1 MTPLSFAQ
9 QRLWFLH
16 KLEGP
21 GATHNLPFA
30 LRLTGE
36 LDTPALEAAL
46 RDVIGRH
53 ESLRTVFPET
63 EGVPRQLV
71 LDPVEAWTGM
81 KVVPVS
87 EDGLAAESEA
97 AARYAF
103 DLSCEAPLRA
113 TLLRL
118 SERQH
123 VLVVTLHRIAGDGW
137 SLGPLARDLSTAYA
151 ARREGA
157 APDWAELPL
166 RYTDYTLWQ
175 RELLGAGDDP
185 GGLSAR
191 QSAYWRQALDGA
203 PEELALPHDRP
214 RPAVASYRGG
224 HVPFALG
231 PELHAGLRRVARE
244 HGTTLF
250 LVLQAGLAAMLS
262 RMGAGEDVPVGF
274 DVAGRPDEA
283 LDDLVGLFANTLVL
297 RTDVS
302 GDPTFTELLGRVRER
317 AQEAYGHQ
325 DVPYERLVAALA
337 PAPSAA
343 RHPLFQVALLLRH
356 QQAEFAFPGLR
367 TRPERPGTGTCR
379 FDLSFSLAERLGED
393 GTPAGL
399 DGSLEYAA
407 ELFDHPTAAAL
418 AARLTRVLEQAVAEP
433 GTPVGRLEV
442 LSAQERHD
450 VLEGWNNTARE
461 GGVGDIVECVREL
474 AEARPDRIAVVD
486 GAGEVSYAAL
496 AARAAGVTAGLRELP
511 EWGRGQVAGLLGGP
525 GTGFVAGVLGV
536 LGAAGAFVPLDPAA
550 PAGRSAGV
558 VADGGV
564 RVLLVEEGLE
574 PLAARIVAEAGT
586 AITVL
591 PLRTAAADSPR
602 PWPVAPASPFDLA
615 YVIFTSGSTGRPKGA
630 MVHRGGM
637 ANHLSAKVDDL
648 RLTAEDIV
656 VQNAPLTFDVAVWQ
670 MLAPLAVGG
679 RARIVD
685 HTTAADP
692 EALFGVVEDEDVTV
706 LEVVPSLLRTAL
718 DAWDAGLRAPQP
730 AALRWLMVT
739 GEELPP
745 ELCDRWFTRY
755 PDVPVVNAYGPTEC
769 SDDVTHAV
777 LTGPVTGART
787 TPIGKP
793 VRNTRLYVLDEVLR
807 PVPVGVPGELYVA
820 GRGVGRGYVAD
831 PVRTASV
838 FVADPYAPAAGER
851 MYRTGDQVR
860 RRADGQLEF
869 LGRRD
874 FQIKVRGH
882 RVELGEIEAAL
893 RAAPGVTGAVASLAH
908 DPAGRPQLC
917 GYVTGDTDPAA
928 VRAHVTGLLPGYM
941 VPAVVTVLPALPL
954 TAHGKTDRKA
964 LPAPDLS
971 AVTATASR
979 PPRTAAEELLCGLFA
994 EILGLDAV
1002 GADDGFFDLG
1012 GHSLLATRLASR
1024 VRTAFGAELPV
1035 RDVFEA
1041 PTPAGLALRLDA
1053 AAAARPALARRPR
1066 PEPVPLSYA
1075 QQRLWFLHKLEGPG
1089 ATYNMPVSVRLSGE
1103 LDVPA
1108 LEAALCDVIGRHESL
1123 RTVFPETAGVP
1134 RQLVLDAAE
1143 AWPGLT
1149 AVPVAEGD
1157 LAEEIAAAARH
1168 GFDLSCEPPVRT
1180 TLLRVSEREHVLLFV
1195 LHHVAGDGWSLG
1207 PLTRDLS
1214 EAYRARHAGHGPGW
1228 AELPVQYADY
1238 TLWQRELLGT
1248 EDDPDSVMSR
1258 QVTYWREELAGAPEE
1273 LALPYD
1279 RPRPAVASHQGGYVP
1294 FEVGPELHE
1303 GLHRVAREHGATPFM
1318 VLQAALAALLSRL
1331 GAGEDVPVGFGVAGR
1346 LDDALDGLV
1355 GFFVNTLVL
1364 RADLSGDPTFAG
1376 LLGRVRRSAL
1386 AAYAHQDVPFEHLVE
1401 TLAPARSA
1409 ARHPLFQ
1416 VALVLQNN
1424 RRGEIDL
1431 PGLRTR
1437 MEWAGTGTSRLDLFF
1452 SLDERE
1458 DAAGRPVGLDGVV
1471 EYATELFDRA
1481 TVEGLVGGLLRVLE
1495 QAVTDPGI
1503 PVERLDPL
1511 SARGRHDVL
1520 DGWNDTAVELSG
1532 PATLPALFEAR
1543 AARTPAAAAIDHG
1556 GEETT
1561 YAELD
1566 TRAGRL
1572 ARQLTAA
1579 GVGPGDLVALSLPR
1593 SAELV
1598 VAVLGVLKAGAAY
1611 LPVDPGYPDA
1621 RIRFMLSDAA
1631 PKLLLTD
1638 GPTAKAL
1645 PGTGVEHRL
1654 LDDPAT
1660 AAAPE
1665 APARPPRP
1673 DDPAYVIY
1681 TSGSTGR
1688 PKGVVVPHK
1697 GLPAL
1702 AAAQAAGLAAD
1713 ATSRVLQL
1721 SSPSFDAS
1729 VWDLL
1734 MALAAGGTLVL
1745 PDTDGPLTGE
1755 ALAETLAARNVTH
1768 LTITPTA
1775 LEAVPPGA
1783 ESALAALRT
1792 VVTAGETCPA
1802 PLVER
1807 WAPGRRMVNA
1817 YGPTEA
1823 TVCAT
1828 MSDALS
1834 AEAVGTG
1841 PVPIGR
1847 PVTNARVYVLDA
1859 RLRPVPPGVTGDL
1872 YLAGPGLAHGYLNR
1886 PGLTAGRFVACPFGA
1901 PGERMYRTGDVAA
1914 WTPGGQLV
1922 FRGRADEQVKVR
1934 GHRVELGEVEARLLE
1949 HPSVGRAAVVAREET
1964 PGDVRLVAYVVPT
1977 SGTDAPGTDAS
1988 GGELVDEWR
1997 DIHDQVYAASG
2008 PAPWGEDF
2016 RGWDSTYDGEPI
2028 PLEQMR
2034 EWRDATVAR
2043 IAELRPRRV
2052 LEIGVGAGLLLSRLA
2067 GHCETYW
2074 GTDFSPAAVAKL
2086 TAHVAADPELA
2097 AKVELRC
2104 LPAHDADGLPA
2115 GFFDTIVIN
2124 SVAQYFP
2131 DAGYLSQVLGTCL
2144 GLLAPGGT
2152 VYVGDV
2158 RNLRTRRALQ
2168 AGVASHR
2175 PADGT
2180 SSADDT
2186 SGQDETGTADALDH
2200 ALDAETELLVAP
2212 EFFTALAAADDRV
2225 TGVDIRLKRGLHHN
2239 ELTRHRYEAVLR
2251 KTSGPD
2257 TEAAAPLLPVDGLEE
2272 LPWER
2277 LATSGTGADGIAA
2290 LAARLATG
2298 GTGLRITGVPN
2309 GRLLGEFSA
2318 LAALGRPGD
2327 APEPPVQ
2334 GPGADPE
2341 ALCRLGEAL
2350 GLRPVA
2356 TWSPARHD
2364 TFDIAFLPAGTT
2376 GPVAAYTHPEADPD
2390 PAAHVST
2397 PLGARGHREPGA
2409 GTSAAAALK
2418 RHLAEV
2424 LPAFMVPSAYVTLH
2438 QLPMTANGKLDR
2450 KALPEPVLATA
2461 PAGRAARTPA
2471 EELLRGAFADV
2482 LGLAAVGA
2490 DDNFFD
2496 LGGHSLLAT
2505 RLVSRIRSAL
2515 GTELSLRDLFG
2526 APTAAELAAL
2536 VAERRSEAGRPAPAP
2551 YERPERIPLS
2561 PAQDRTLRIGLGN
2574 ASASSALK
2582 NMPLALRLTGDTDR
2596 AALEAALTDV
2606 VHRHEALRTLFPGP
2620 DGDRHQRVLAP
2631 EDACVT
2637 LPVVPATEAELADR
2651 VRDAAHHEF
2660 DLRTEPPFR
2669 AVLFEAAEREHVL
2682 VLVWHHIAGDG
2693 WSVGV
2698 LLHDL
2703 ATAYAARRSGDEPGR
2718 EPLALQYADYTLWL
2732 ADLLGDASDPE
2743 SLAARGHAFWSETLA
2758 DLPVE
2763 VTPPLDRPRPD
2774 HPTHRGATLPFEI
2787 APDVHRGLRELAA
2800 RQDTTLFMVLHT
2812 ALAAALTLT
2821 GAGTDIPV
2829 GTPIA
2834 GRVDEGL
2841 DDLVGLFTN
2850 YLVLRL
2856 DTSGDP
2862 AFTDLLRRAR
2872 DADFAAYEHQ
2882 EYPFT
2887 GMVDACDP
2895 PRHPGRHP
2903 LFQTMLVLQNYAG
2916 TALEM
2921 PGLAVESFPVDHASA
2936 RIDFSL
2942 LLTDAPGADGMSG
2955 HVEYADELFDRE
2967 TVERFCA
2974 VLTDVLSAACDRP
2987 GLPIGRTTPAP
2998 APAGRALT
3006 AATSEG
3012 DQL

>member
-1 MTPLSFAQ
+1 MIPLSFAQ

-21 GATHNLPFA
+21 GATYNLPFA

-36 LDTPALEAAL
+36 LDTDALEAAL
-46 RDVIGRH
+46 RDVVGRH

-63 EGVPRQLV
+63 AGVPRQVV
-71 LDPVEAWTGM
+71 LDPVEAWPGM
-81 KVVPVS
+81 KVVPVP
-87 EDGLAAESEA
+87 EDALAAETEA

-103 DLSCEAPLRA
+103 DLSCEPPLRS

-151 ARREGA
+151 ARRAGG

-175 RELLGAGDDP
+175 RELLGAEDDP
-185 GGLSAR
+185 DGLPAR
-191 QSAYWRQALDGA
+191 QGAYWRQALDGA

-224 HVPFALG
+224 HVSFALG
-231 PELHAGLRRVARE
+231 PELHAGLRRLARE

-262 RMGAGEDVPVGF
+262 RTGAGEDIPVGF
-274 DVAGRPDEA
+274 DVTGRPDEA

-325 DVPYERLVAALA
+325 DVPYAHLVAALA

-367 TRPERPGTGTCR
+367 ARPEWPGTGTSR
-379 FDLSFSLAERLGED
+379 FDLSFSLAERLGAD
-393 GTPAGL
+393 GAPAGL
-399 DGSLEYAA
+399 DGTLEYAA
-407 ELFDHPTAAAL
+407 ELFDHPTAVAL
-418 AARLTRVLEQAVAEP
+418 AGRLTRVLEQAVAAP
-433 GTPVGRLEV
+433 GTPVGGLEV
-442 LSAQERHD
+442 LSARERHD
-450 VLEGWNNTARE
+450 VLEGWNDTVRE
-461 GGVGDIVECVREL
+461 GGVGDVVECVREL
-474 AEARPDRIAVVD
+474 AEARPGHVAVVD
-486 GAGEVSYAAL
+486 GSGEVSYAAL
-496 AARAAGVTAGLRELP
+496 AARAAGVTARLRELP
-511 EWGRGQVAGLLGGP
+511 EWERGRVVGLLAGP

-550 PAGRSAGV
+550 PDGRSGGV

-564 RVLLVEEGLE
+564 RVLLVEAGLE
-574 PLAARIVAEAGT
+574 PLAARVVAASG
-586 AITVL
+586 AQVSVL
-591 PLRTAAADSPR
+591 PLRAAADEDPAR
-602 PWPVAPASPFDLA
+602 TWEVAPASPLDLA

-637 ANHLSAKVDDL
+637 ANHLSAKVADL
-648 RLTAEDIV
+648 RLTAEDSV

-670 MLAPLAVGG
+670 MLAPLAIGG
-679 RARIVD
+679 RARVVD
-685 HTTAADP
+685 HATAADP
-692 EALFGVVEDEDVTV
+692 EALFGVVADEDITV

-718 DAWDAGLRAPQP
+718 DAWDAGLRAPDLP
-730 AALRWLMVT
+730 DLRWLMVT

-745 ELCDRWFTRY
+745 ELCDRWFARY

-769 SDDVTHAV
+769 SDDVAHAV

-787 TPIGKP
+787 PIGKP
-793 VRNTRLYVLDEVLR
+793 VRNTRFYVLDERLR

-831 PVRTASV
+831 PVRTAAV
-838 FVADPYAPAAGER
+838 FVADPYAPAPGER

-860 RRADGQLEF
+860 WRADGQLEF

-893 RAAPGVTGAVASLAH
+893 RGAPGVTDAAASLVH

-917 GYVTGDTDPAA
+917 GYVTGATDPAA
-928 VRAHVTGLLPGYM
+928 VRAHLTGLLPGYM

-954 TAHGKTDRKA
+954 TTHGKTDRKA
-964 LPAPDLS
+964 LPAPDLT

-979 PPRTAAEELLCGLFA
+979 PPRTLAEEMLCGLFA
-994 EILGLDAV
+994 EILGLDTV
-1002 GADDGFFDLG
+1002 GADDSFFDLG

-1041 PTPAGLALRLDA
+1041 PTPAGLATRLDT

-1075 QQRLWFLHKLEGPG
+1075 QRRLWFLHKLEGPG
-1089 ATYNMPVSVRLSGE
+1089 ATYNMPVAVRLSGE

-1108 LEAALCDVIGRHESL
+1108 LEAALRDVIGRHESL

-1134 RQLVLDAAE
+1134 RQLVLDPAG

-1149 AVPVAEGD
+1149 AVPVAEDG
-1157 LAEEIAAAARH
+1157 LEAEIAAAARH

-1180 TLLRVSEREHVLLFV
+1180 TLLRVSEREHVLLCV

-1214 EAYRARHAGHGPGW
+1214 EAYRARRAGHGPGW

-1238 TLWQRELLGT
+1238 TLWQRELLGA

-1258 QVTYWREELAGAPEE
+1258 QVAYWRDELAGAPEE

-1279 RPRPAVASHQGGYVP
+1279 RPRPAVASHRGGYVP

-1303 GLHRVAREHGATPFM
+1303 GLHRLAREHGATPSM
-1318 VLQAALAALLSRL
+1318 VLQAGLAALLSRL

-1364 RADLSGDPTFAG
+1364 RADLSGDPTFTE

-1401 TLAPARSA
+1401 TLAPERSA

-1424 RRGEIDL
+1424 RRAEIDL

-1458 DAAGRPVGLDGVV
+1458 DAAGRPAGLDGVV

-1481 TVEGLVGGLLRVLE
+1481 TVEGLAARLLRVLE
-1495 QAVTDPGI
+1495 QAVADPGA
-1503 PVERLDPL
+1503 PVGLLDPL
-1511 SARGRHDVL
+1511 SARERHDVL
-1520 DGWNDTAVELSG
+1520 DGWNDTAVEPAG
-1532 PATLPALFEAR
+1532 PATLPGLFEAR
-1543 AARTPAAAAIDHG
+1543 AARTPEAVAVDHG
-1556 GEETT
+1556 GEETA

-1566 TRAGRL
+1566 ARAGLLARRL
-1572 ARQLTAA
+1572 AAA
-1579 GVGPGDLVALSLPR
+1579 GVGPGDLVALALPR
-1593 SAELV
+1593 SAGLV
-1598 VAVLGVLKAGAAY
+1598 AAVLGVLKAGAAY

-1645 PGTGVEHRL
+1645 PGTGVEHWL

-1665 APARPPRP
+1665 APVRPPRP

-1702 AAAQAAGLAAD
+1702 AAAQAANLAVD
-1713 ATSRVLQL
+1713 GTSRVLQL
-1721 SSPSFDAS
+1721 ASPSFDAS

-1745 PDTDGPLTGE
+1745 PGTEGPLAGE
-1755 ALAETLAARNVTH
+1755 ALAGTLAERRVTH
-1768 LTITPTA
+1768 LTITPSA
-1775 LEAVPPGA
+1775 LEAVPAGA
-1783 ESALAALRT
+1783 ESTLGTLRT

-1802 PLVER
+1802 PLVAR
-1807 WAPGRRMVNA
+1807 WAPGRLMVNA

-1828 MSDALS
+1828 MSGALS

-1847 PVTNARVYVLDA
+1847 PIADARVYVLDA

-1964 PGDVRLVAYVVPT
+1964 PGDVRLVAYVVPAT
-1977 SGTDAPGTDAS
+1977 GAGAAD
-1988 GGELVDEWR
+1988 GGLVDEWR

-2028 PLEQMR
+2028 PVEQMR

-2074 GTDFSPAAVAKL
+2074 GTDFSPAAVARL

-2097 AKVELRC
+2097 GKTELRC
-2104 LPAHDADGLPA
+2104 RPADDVDGLPA
-2115 GFFDTIVIN
+2115 DFFDTIVIN

-2131 DAGYLSQVLGTCL
+2131 DAGYLSEVLGKCL
-2144 GLLAPGGT
+2144 GLLAPGGAL
-2152 VYVGDV
+2152 YVGDV

-2168 AGVASHR
+2168 AGVAGHR
-2175 PADGT
+2175 PADD
-2180 SSADDT
+2180 A
-2186 SGQDETGTADALDH
+2186 SGRADALDL
-2200 ALDAETELLVAP
+2200 AVDAEPELLVAP

-2251 KTSGPD
+2251 KTSGTAGP
-2257 TEAAAPLLPVDGLEE
+2257 AAETVPLPVDGLEE

-2277 LATSGTGADGIAA
+2277 LATGGSGADGVAA

-2309 GRLLGEFSA
+2309 GRVLAEFSA

-2327 APEPPVQ
+2327 VPATPVQ

-2376 GPVAAYTHPEADPD
+2376 GPVAAYSHPEADPD

-2397 PLGARGHREPGA
+2397 PLRARHRDPA
-2409 GTSAAAALK
+2409 TAVPDLK
-2418 RHLAEV
+2418 RHLAEL
-2424 LPAFMVPSAYVTLH
+2424 LPAFMVPAAYVTLDD
-2438 QLPMTANGKLDR
+2438 LPVTVNGKLDR
-2450 KALPEPVLATA
+2450 KALPEPAPAAA
-2461 PAGRAARTPA
+2461 PAGRAARTPV

-2482 LGLAAVGA
+2482 LGLASVGT
-2490 DDNFFD
+2490 DDSFFD

-2505 RLVSRIRSAL
+2505 RLVSRIRTAL
-2515 GTELSLRDLFG
+2515 GAELTLRDLFG
-2526 APTAAELAAL
+2526 APTVAELAGL
-2536 VAERRSEAGRPAPAP
+2536 VAARRTEARPAPRP
-2551 YERPERIPLS
+2551 YERPERVPLS
-2561 PAQDRTLRIGLGN
+2561 PAQDRIVRIGLGEG
-2574 ASASSALK
+2574 AASSALK
-2582 NMPLALRLTGDTDR
+2582 NMPVALRLVGDTDR

-2620 DGDRHQRVLAP
+2620 DGDRYQRVLPP
-2631 EDACVT
+2631 EDARVT
-2637 LPVVPATEAELADR
+2637 LPVVTTTEAGLADL
-2651 VRDAAHHEF
+2651 VRDAAHHAF

-2669 AVLFEAAEREHVL
+2669 AALFRVSENEHVL

-2698 LLHDL
+2698 LLGDL
-2703 ATAYAARRSGDEPGR
+2703 AAAYAARRAGTGPRR

-2732 ADLLGDASDPE
+2732 RELLGDASDPE
-2743 SLAARGHAFWSETLA
+2743 SLAARGHAFWNEALA
-2758 DLPVE
+2758 GLPAE
-2763 VTPPLDRPRPD
+2763 VTLPWTGRGRSAPP
-2774 HPTHRGATLPFEI
+2774 
-2787 APDVHRGLRELAA
+2787 
-2800 RQDTTLFMVLHT
+2800 
-2812 ALAAALTLT
+2812 T
-2821 GAGTDIPV
+2821 GARPS
-2829 GTPIA
+2829 PS
-2834 GRVDEGL
+2834 R
-2841 DDLVGLFTN
+2841 
-2850 YLVLRL
+2850 
-2856 DTSGDP
+2856 SP
-2862 AFTDLLRRAR
+2862 RR
-2872 DADFAAYEHQ
+2872 
-2882 EYPFT
+2882 
-2887 GMVDACDP
+2887 
-2895 PRHPGRHP
+2895 
-2903 LFQTMLVLQNYAG
+2903 
-2916 TALEM
+2916 
-2921 PGLAVESFPVDHASA
+2921 S
-2936 RIDFSL
+2936 
-2942 LLTDAPGADGMSG
+2942 
-2955 HVEYADELFDRE
+2955 
-2967 TVERFCA
+2967 
-2974 VLTDVLSAACDRP
+2974 
-2987 GLPIGRTTPAP
+2987 
-2998 APAGRALT
+2998 T
-3006 AATSEG
+3006 AASRSWPPSRTPPCSWCCTRPWPPP
-3012 DQL
+3012 

>member
-1 MTPLSFAQ
+1 MIPLSFAQ

-21 GATHNLPFA
+21 GATHNLPLA

-36 LDTPALEAAL
+36 LDTAALESAL

-53 ESLRTVFPET
+53 ESLRTVFPEVD
-63 EGVPRQLV
+63 GVPRQVV
-71 LDPVEAWTGM
+71 LDPVESWPGM

-87 EDGLAAESEA
+87 EDGLAAEAEG

-103 DLSCEAPLRA
+103 DLSCEPPLRA

-123 VLVVTLHRIAGDGW
+123 VLVVALHRIAGDGW

-157 APDWAELPL
+157 APDWAELPV

-175 RELLGAGDDP
+175 RELLGAEDDP
-185 GGLSAR
+185 DGLSAR

-214 RPAVASYRGG
+214 RPAVASHRGG
-224 HVPFALG
+224 HVPFEVG

-250 LVLQAGLAAMLS
+250 LALQAGLAAMLS
-262 RMGAGEDVPVGF
+262 RMGAGEDIPVGF
-274 DVAGRPDEA
+274 DAAGRPDEA
-283 LDDLVGLFANTLVL
+283 LEDLVGLFANTLVL

-325 DVPYERLVAALA
+325 DVPYEHVVAALA
-337 PAPSAA
+337 PAAPAA

-367 TRPERPGTGTCR
+367 ARPEWPGTGTCR
-379 FDLSFSLAERLGED
+379 FDLSFALAERLGAD
-393 GTPAGL
+393 GAPAGL

-407 ELFDHPTAAAL
+407 ELFDHPTAVAL

-433 GTPVGRLEV
+433 GAPVGRLEL
-442 LSAQERHD
+442 LSARERHD
-450 VLEGWNNTARE
+450 VLEGWNDTVRE
-461 GGVGDIVECVREL
+461 GGVGDVVECVREL
-474 AEARPDRIAVVD
+474 AEARPDHVAVVD
-486 GAGEVSYAAL
+486 GDGEVTYAAL
-496 AARAAGVTAGLRELP
+496 AARAAAVTAGLRDLP
-511 EWGRGQVAGLLGGP
+511 EWERGRVAGLLGGP

-564 RVLLVEEGLE
+564 RVLLAEEGLE

-586 AITVL
+586 EVSVL
-591 PLRTAAADSPR
+591 PLRPAGDDRPR
-602 PWPVAPASPFDLA
+602 PWPVAPASPLDLA

-637 ANHLSAKVDDL
+637 ANHLSAKVADL
-648 RLTAEDIV
+648 RLTAEDVV

-670 MLAPLAVGG
+670 MLAPLAIGG
-679 RARIVD
+679 RARVVD

-692 EALFGVVEDEDVTV
+692 EALFGVAEDEDVTV

-718 DAWDAGLRAPQP
+718 DAWDAGLPAPAP

-745 ELCDRWFTRY
+745 ELCDRWFARY
-755 PDVPVVNAYGPTEC
+755 PHVPVVNAYGPTEC
-769 SDDVTHAV
+769 SDDVAHAV

-787 TPIGKP
+787 PIGKP
-793 VRNTRLYVLDEVLR
+793 VRNTRFYVLDERLR

-820 GRGVGRGYVAD
+820 GRGVGRGYVSD
-831 PVRTASV
+831 PVRTAAV
-838 FVADPYAPAAGER
+838 FVADPYAPAPGER

-860 RRADGQLEF
+860 WRADGQLEF

-893 RAAPGVTGAVASLAH
+893 RGAPGVTGAVASLVQ

-917 GYVTGDTDPAA
+917 GYVTGGTDPAA
-928 VRAHVTGLLPGYM
+928 VRAHVAGHLPGYM
-941 VPAVVTVLPALPL
+941 VPAVVTVLPVLPL

-964 LPAPDLS
+964 LPAPDLT

-979 PPRTAAEELLCGLFA
+979 PPRTPAEEMLCGLFA
-994 EILGLDAV
+994 EVLGLDTV
-1002 GADDGFFDLG
+1002 GAEDGFFDLG

-1024 VRTAFGAELPV
+1024 VRTAFGAELPI

-1053 AAAARPALARRPR
+1053 AGAARPALTRRPR

-1089 ATYNMPVSVRLSGE
+1089 ATYNMPVTIRLSGE
-1103 LDVPA
+1103 LDTGA
-1108 LEAALCDVIGRHESL
+1108 LESALRDVIGRHESL
-1123 RTVFPETAGVP
+1123 RTVFPEAAGVP
-1134 RQLVLDAAE
+1134 RQLVLDPAE

-1149 AVPVAEGD
+1149 AVPVPEDG
-1157 LAEEIAAAARH
+1157 LAAAIATAARH

-1207 PLTRDLS
+1207 PLSRDLS
-1214 EAYRARHAGHGPGW
+1214 EAYRARHAGHGPTW
-1228 AELPVQYADY
+1228 TELPVQYADY
-1238 TLWQRELLGT
+1238 TLWQRELLGA
-1248 EDDPDSVMSR
+1248 EDDPDGLMSR
-1258 QVTYWREELAGAPEE
+1258 QVSYWREELAGAPEE

-1279 RPRPAVASHQGGYVP
+1279 RPRPAVASHRGDYVP
-1294 FEVGPELHE
+1294 FEMGPELHE
-1303 GLHRVAREHGATPFM
+1303 GLHRVAREHGATPSM
-1318 VLQAALAALLSRL
+1318 VLQAGLAALLSRL
-1331 GAGEDVPVGFGVAGR
+1331 GAGEDIPVGFGVAGR
-1346 LDDALDGLV
+1346 LDEALDGLV
-1355 GFFVNTLVL
+1355 GFFVNSLVL
-1364 RADLSGDPTFAG
+1364 RADLSGNPAFAE

-1401 TLAPARSA
+1401 TLAPVRSA

-1424 RRGEIDL
+1424 RRAELDL

-1437 MEWAGTGTSRLDLFF
+1437 TEWAGTGTSRLDLFF

-1458 DAAGRPVGLDGVV
+1458 SADGRPRGLDGVV

-1481 TVEGLVGGLLRVLE
+1481 TVERLVGSLLRVLE
-1495 QAVTDPGI
+1495 QAVADPGT

-1511 SARGRHDVL
+1511 SARDRHDVL
-1520 DGWNDTAVELSG
+1520 DGWNDTAVELPG
-1532 PATLPALFEAR
+1532 PATLSGLFEDLAV
-1543 AARTPAAAAIDHG
+1543 RTPAAVAVDHG

-1561 YAELD
+1561 YAGLD
-1566 TRAGRL
+1566 ARAGRL
-1572 ARQLTAA
+1572 ARRLTAA
-1579 GVGPGDLVALSLPR
+1579 GIGRGDLVALALPR
-1593 SAELV
+1593 STRLI
-1598 VAVLGVLKAGAAY
+1598 VALLGVLKAGAAY

-1638 GPTAKAL
+1638 GPTAKTL
-1645 PGTGVEHRL
+1645 PATGVEHWL

-1660 AAAPE
+1660 AGAPD
-1665 APARPPRP
+1665 APLRHPHP

-1702 AAAQAAGLAAD
+1702 AASMAAGLAVD

-1721 SSPSFDAS
+1721 ASPSFDAS

-1734 MALAAGGTLVL
+1734 MALAGGGTLVL
-1745 PDTDGPLTGE
+1745 PDTDGALAGE
-1755 ALAETLAARNVTH
+1755 ALAGTLAAHRITH
-1768 LTITPTA
+1768 LSITPTA

-1783 ESALAALRT
+1783 ETTLGALRT
-1792 VVTAGETCPA
+1792 VVTGGEICPA

-1807 WAPGRRMVNA
+1807 WAPGRLMVNV

-1823 TVCAT
+1823 TVCTT
-1828 MSDALS
+1828 MSDAQS
-1834 AEAVGTG
+1834 AETVGTG

-1847 PVTNARVYVLDA
+1847 PVTNARVYVLDG
-1859 RLRPVPPGVTGDL
+1859 RLRPVPPGVAGDL
-1872 YLAGPGLAHGYLNR
+1872 YLAGPVLLAHGYLNR

-1901 PGERMYRTGDVAA
+1901 PGERMYRTGDVVA
-1914 WTPGGQLV
+1914 WTNDGQLV
-1922 FRGRADEQVKVR
+1922 FRGRADEQVKIR
-1934 GHRVELGEVEARLLE
+1934 GHRVELGEIEARLLE
-1949 HPSVGRAAVVAREET
+1949 HPSVDRAAVVAREET
-1964 PGDVRLVAYVVPT
+1964 PGDVRLVAYVVPAA
-1977 SGTDAPGTDAS
+1977 GADAP

-2016 RGWDSTYDGEPI
+2016 RGWDSTYDGRPI

-2074 GTDFSPAAVAKL
+2074 GTDFSPAAVEKL

-2097 AKVELRC
+2097 GKVELRC
-2104 LPAHDADGLPA
+2104 RPADDVDGLPA

-2131 DAGYLSQVLGTCL
+2131 DAGYLSEVLGKCL
-2144 GLLAPGGT
+2144 GLLAPGGA

-2168 AGVASHR
+2168 AGVAGHR
-2175 PADGT
+2175 PADDASGPDGT
-2180 SSADDT
+2180 DA
-2186 SGQDETGTADALDH
+2186 ADALDH
-2200 ALDAETELLVAP
+2200 AIDAESELLVAP
-2212 EFFTALAAADDRV
+2212 EYFTALAAADDRV
-2225 TGVDIRLKRGLHHN
+2225 DGVDIRLKRGLHHN

-2251 KTSGPD
+2251 KASGAD
-2257 TEAAAPLLPVDGLEE
+2257 AGAPLPVDGLEE

-2277 LATSGTGADGIAA
+2277 LATGASGADGVAA

-2309 GRLLGEFSA
+2309 GRLLAEFSA
-2318 LAALGRPGD
+2318 LAGLGRPGD
-2327 APEPPVQ
+2327 VPTPPVQ

-2364 TFDIAFLPAGTT
+2364 TFDIAFLPAGTA
-2376 GPVAAYTHPEADPD
+2376 GPVAARTRPEADPD

-2397 PLGARGHREPGA
+2397 PLGARRRRDPA
-2409 GTSAAAALK
+2409 TGTSAAPALK

-2424 LPAFMVPSAYVTLH
+2424 LPAFMVPSAYVTLDE
-2438 QLPMTANGKLDR
+2438 LPMTANGKLDR
-2450 KALPEPVLATA
+2450 RALPAPALAA
-2461 PAGRAARTPA
+2461 PAGRTARTPV
-2471 EELLRGAFADV
+2471 EELLCGAFADV
-2482 LGLAAVGA
+2482 LGLPSVGA

-2515 GTELSLRDLFG
+2515 GAELSLRDLFG
-2526 APTAAELAAL
+2526 APTVAELAGL

-2551 YERPERIPLS
+2551 YERPERVPLS
-2561 PAQDRTLRIGLGN
+2561 PAQDRTFRIGLGN
-2574 ASASSALK
+2574 GAASSTVK
-2582 NMPLALRLTGDTDR
+2582 NMPVALRLTGDTDR

-2606 VHRHEALRTLFPGP
+2606 VGRHEALRTLFPGP
-2620 DGDRHQRVLAP
+2620 DGDRHQRVLPP
-2631 EDACVT
+2631 EDARVT
-2637 LPVVPATEAELADR
+2637 LPVATVAEADLAGR

-2669 AVLFEAAEREHVL
+2669 AELFEVAEDDHVL

-2698 LLHDL
+2698 LLGDL
-2703 ATAYAARRSGDEPGR
+2703 ATAYAARREGSGPAW
-2718 EPLALQYADYTLWL
+2718 EPLAVQYPDYTLWL
-2732 ADLLGDASDPE
+2732 RDLLGDGSDPE
-2743 SLAARGHAFWSETLA
+2743 SLAARGHAFWSGTLA

-2763 VTPPLDRPRPD
+2763 ATLPLDRPRPD
-2774 HPTHRGATLPFEI
+2774 HPTHRGATVPFEI
-2787 APDVHRGLRELAA
+2787 APDVHRGLQELAA
-2800 RQDTTLFMVLHT
+2800 GQDTTLFMVLHT
-2812 ALAAALTLT
+2812 ALATALTLT

-2882 EYPFT
+2882 EHPFT
-2887 GMVDACDP
+2887 AVVDACDP

-2903 LFQTMLVLQNYAG
+2903 LFQTMLVLQNYAES
-2916 TALEM
+2916 TVEM
-2921 PGLAVESFPVDHASA
+2921 PGLTAEQYPVDHVSA

-2942 LLTDAPGADGMSG
+2942 LLTEKPGGDGLGG

-2974 VLTDVLSAACDRP
+2974 VLTGVLRAAGDRP
-2987 GLPIGRTTPAP
+2987 GLPIGLMAPSPAP
-2998 APAGRALT
+2998 APRPLT
-3006 AATSEG
+3006 AATPEG

>member
-36 LDTPALEAAL
+36 LDSEDLEAAL

-53 ESLRTVFPET
+53 ESLRTVFPEA

-71 LDPVEAWTGM
+71 LDPVEAWPGM

-87 EDGLAAESEA
+87 EDGLAAEAEG
-97 AARYAF
+97 AARYVF
-103 DLSCEAPLRA
+103 DLSGEPPLRA

-157 APDWAELPL
+157 APDWTELPL
-166 RYTDYTLWQ
+166 RYSDYTLWQ
-175 RELLGAGDDP
+175 RELLGADDDP
-185 GGLSAR
+185 GSLSAR

-203 PEELALPHDRP
+203 PEELTLPHDRP
-214 RPAVASYRGG
+214 RPAVASHRGG
-224 HVPFALG
+224 QVPFELG

-274 DVAGRPDEA
+274 ETAGRPDEA
-283 LDDLVGLFANTLVL
+283 LEDLVGLFANTLVL

-317 AQEAYGHQ
+317 AGEAYGHQ

-337 PAPSAA
+337 PAASAV
-343 RHPLFQVALLLRH
+343 RHPLFQVALLFRH
-356 QQAEFAFPGLR
+356 RQAEFAFPGLR
-367 TRPERPGTGTCR
+367 ARPEWPGTGTCR
-379 FDLSFSLAERLGED
+379 FDLSFSLAERLGAD
-393 GTPAGL
+393 GVPAGL
-399 DGSLEYAA
+399 DGCLEYAA
-407 ELFDHPTAAAL
+407 ELFDHPTAVAL

-433 GTPVGRLEV
+433 GIPVRRLEL

-450 VLEGWNNTARE
+450 VLEGWNDTARK
-461 GGVGDIVECVREL
+461 GGVGDVVECVREL

-486 GAGEVSYAAL
+486 GAGEVSYGAL
-496 AARAAGVTAGLRELP
+496 AARAAGVTARLRELP
-511 EWGRGQVAGLLGGP
+511 EWGRGRVVGLLGGP

-564 RVLLVEEGLE
+564 RVLLAEEGLE
-574 PLAARIVAEAGT
+574 PLAARIAAEAGT
-586 AITVL
+586 GVTVL
-591 PLRTAAADSPR
+591 PLCPAGDDLPR
-602 PWPVAPASPFDLA
+602 PWPVLPASPLDLA

-630 MVHRGGM
+630 MVHRDGM
-637 ANHLSAKVDDL
+637 ANHLSAKADDL
-648 RLTAEDIV
+648 RLTAEDAV

-692 EALFGVVEDEDVTV
+692 EALFGVVEDEGVTV

-718 DAWDAGLRAPQP
+718 DAWDAGLRTPEP

-745 ELCDRWFTRY
+745 ELCDRWFARY
-755 PDVPVVNAYGPTEC
+755 PHVPVVNAYGPTEC

-787 TPIGKP
+787 PIGKP
-793 VRNTRLYVLDEVLR
+793 VRNTRLYVLDEELR

-838 FVADPYAPAAGER
+838 FVADPYAPAPGER

-874 FQIKVRGH
+874 FQIKIRGH

-893 RAAPGVTGAVASLAH
+893 RAAPGVTGAVASLVH

-917 GYVTGDTDPAA
+917 GYVTGGTGPAA
-928 VRAHVTGLLPGYM
+928 VRAHAAGHLPGYM
-941 VPAVVTVLPALPL
+941 VPAVVTVLPTLPL
-954 TAHGKTDRKA
+954 TAHGKIDRKA
-964 LPAPDLS
+964 LPAPDL
-971 AVTATASR
+971 TAAATTSR
-979 PPRTAAEELLCGLFA
+979 PPRTPAEEMLCGLFA

-1002 GADDGFFDLG
+1002 GAEDGFFDLG

-1024 VRTAFGAELPV
+1024 VRTAFGAELPI

-1041 PTPAGLALRLDA
+1041 PTPAGLALRLDT
-1053 AAAARPALARRPR
+1053 AAAARPALTRRPR

-1089 ATYNMPVSVRLSGE
+1089 ATYNMPVAVRLSGD
-1103 LDVPA
+1103 LDTGA
-1108 LEAALCDVIGRHESL
+1108 LEAALRDVIGRHESL

-1134 RQLVLDAAE
+1134 RQLVLDPAE

-1149 AVPVAEGD
+1149 AEPVPEDG
-1157 LAEEIAAAARH
+1157 LAERIATAARH
-1168 GFDLSCEPPVRT
+1168 GFDLSCEPPVRA

-1214 EAYRARHAGHGPGW
+1214 DAYRARHAGHGPRW

-1238 TLWQRELLGT
+1238 TLWQRELLGA

-1258 QVTYWREELAGAPEE
+1258 QVAYWREELAGAPEE

-1279 RPRPAVASHQGGYVP
+1279 RPRPAVASHRGDYVP
-1294 FEVGPELHE
+1294 FAMGPELHE
-1303 GLHRVAREHGATPFM
+1303 GLHRVAREHGATPSM
-1318 VLQAALAALLSRL
+1318 VLQAGLAALLSRL

-1346 LDDALDGLV
+1346 LDEALDGLV
-1355 GFFVNTLVL
+1355 GFFVNSLVL
-1364 RADLSGDPTFAG
+1364 RADLSGDPTFAE

-1401 TLAPARSA
+1401 TLAPVRSA

-1424 RRGEIDL
+1424 RRAELEL

-1458 DAAGRPVGLDGVV
+1458 AADGRPGGLDGVV

-1481 TVEGLVGGLLRVLE
+1481 TVEGLVGSLLRVLE
-1495 QAVTDPGI
+1495 QAVADPGT

-1511 SARGRHDVL
+1511 SARDRHDVL
-1520 DGWNDTAVELSG
+1520 DGWNDTAVELPG
-1532 PATLPALFEAR
+1532 PATLSGLFEDL
-1543 AARTPAAAAIDHG
+1543 AARTPSAVAVDHA

-1566 TRAGRL
+1566 ARAGRL
-1572 ARQLTAA
+1572 ARRLTAA
-1579 GVGPGDLVALSLPR
+1579 GVGSGDLVALALPR
-1593 SAELV
+1593 SAELI
-1598 VAVLGVLKAGAAY
+1598 VALLGVLKAGAAY
-1611 LPVDPGYPDA
+1611 LPLDPGYPDA
-1621 RIRFMLSDAA
+1621 RIRFMLDDAA

-1645 PGTGVEHRL
+1645 PATGVEQWL

-1660 AAAPE
+1660 AAAPD
-1665 APARPPRP
+1665 APVRPPRP

-1697 GLPAL
+1697 GLPSL
-1702 AAAQAAGLAAD
+1702 AAAMAADLAVD

-1721 SSPSFDAS
+1721 ASPSFDAS

-1734 MALAAGGTLVL
+1734 MALAGGGTLVL
-1745 PDTDGPLTGE
+1745 PGTDGAPSGE
-1755 ALAETLAARNVTH
+1755 ALAGTLAEHRITH
-1768 LTITPTA
+1768 LSITPTA
-1775 LEAVPPGA
+1775 LEAVPPGT
-1783 ESALAALRT
+1783 ESTLGALRT
-1792 VVTAGETCPA
+1792 VVTGGEICPA
-1802 PLVER
+1802 SLVER
-1807 WAPGRRMVNA
+1807 WAPGRLMVNV

-1823 TVCAT
+1823 TVCTT

-1834 AEAVGTG
+1834 AGTAGAG

-1847 PVTNARVYVLDA
+1847 PITNARVYVLDA
-1859 RLRPVPPGVTGDL
+1859 GLRPVPPGVAGDL
-1872 YLAGPGLAHGYLNR
+1872 YLAGPVLLAHGYLNR

-1901 PGERMYRTGDVAA
+1901 PGERMYRTGDVVA

-1922 FRGRADEQVKVR
+1922 FRGRADEQVKIR
-1934 GHRVELGEVEARLLE
+1934 GHRVELGEIEARLLE
-1949 HPSVGRAAVVAREET
+1949 HPSVDRAAVVAREET
-1964 PGDVRLVAYVVPT
+1964 PGDVRLVAYVVPA
-1977 SGTDAPGTDAS
+1977 SGADAPT
-1988 GGELVDEWR
+1988 GELVEEWR

-2067 GHCETYW
+2067 AHCETYW
-2074 GTDFSPAAVAKL
+2074 GTDFSPAAVARL
-2086 TAHVAADPELA
+2086 TAQVAADPGLA
-2097 AKVELRC
+2097 GKVELRC
-2104 LPAHDADGLPA
+2104 RPADDTDGLPA

-2131 DAGYLSQVLGTCL
+2131 DAGYLSEVLGKCVD
-2144 GLLAPGGT
+2144 LLAPGGS

-2168 AGVASHR
+2168 AGVAGHR
-2175 PADGT
+2175 PADDASGT
-2180 SSADDT
+2180 D
-2186 SGQDETGTADALDH
+2186 GTDPADALDH
-2200 ALDAETELLVAP
+2200 AIDAETELLVAP
-2212 EFFTALAAADDRV
+2212 EFFTALAAADERV

-2251 KTSGPD
+2251 KTTGAD
-2257 TEAAAPLLPVDGLEE
+2257 TDADPEAPLAVDGLEE

-2327 APEPPVQ
+2327 VPEPPVQ

-2397 PLGARGHREPGA
+2397 PLGARGHREPGTD
-2409 GTSAAAALK
+2409 TSAAPALK

-2424 LPAFMVPSAYVTLH
+2424 LPAFMVPSAYVTLDE
-2438 QLPMTANGKLDR
+2438 LPMTANGKLDR
-2450 KALPEPVLATA
+2450 KALPEPVLAAA

-2471 EELLRGAFADV
+2471 EELLCGAFADV
-2482 LGLAAVGA
+2482 LGLPAVGA

-2526 APTAAELAAL
+2526 APTAAELAGL

-2574 ASASSALK
+2574 KSASSALK

-2620 DGDRHQRVLAP
+2620 DGDRHQLVLAP
-2631 EDACVT
+2631 EDARVT
-2637 LPVVPATEAELADR
+2637 LPVVPTTEAELAGR
-2651 VRDAAHHEF
+2651 VRDAAHHAF

-2703 ATAYAARRSGDEPGR
+2703 ATAYAARRSGDGPGW

-2732 ADLLGDASDPE
+2732 TDLLGDTSDPE

-2774 HPTHRGATLPFEI
+2774 HPTHRGATLPFEV

-2800 RQDTTLFMVLHT
+2800 RQDTTLFTVLHT

-2916 TALEM
+2916 STLEM
-2921 PGLAVESFPVDHASA
+2921 PGLAVGSFPVDHVGA

-2974 VLTDVLSAACDRP
+2974 VLTDILSAACDHP
-2987 GLPIGRTTPAP
+2987 DLPIGRTTPAP
-2998 APAGRALT
+2998 APAGRPLT

>member
-1 MTPLSFAQ
+1 MIPLSFAQ

-21 GATHNLPFA
+21 GATYNLPFA

-36 LDTPALEAAL
+36 LDTDALEAAL

-63 EGVPRQLV
+63 AGVPRQRV
-71 LDPVEAWTGM
+71 LDPVEAWPGM
-81 KVVPVS
+81 KTVPVS
-87 EDGLAAESEA
+87 EDDLAAEA
-97 AARYAF
+97 GNAARYAF
-103 DLSCEAPLRA
+103 DLSCEPPLRA

-118 SERQH
+118 AERRH

-157 APDWAELPL
+157 APDWAELPVQ
-166 RYTDYTLWQ
+166 YADYTLWQ
-175 RELLGAGDDP
+175 RELLGAEGDPD
-185 GGLSAR
+185 GLPAR
-191 QSAYWRQALDGA
+191 QGAYWRQALDGA

-224 HVPFALG
+224 HVSFALG

-250 LVLQAGLAAMLS
+250 LVLQAGLAALLS
-262 RMGAGEDVPVGF
+262 RMGAGEDIPVGF

-283 LDDLVGLFANTLVL
+283 LDGLVGLFANTLVL
-297 RTDVS
+297 RTDIS

-325 DVPYERLVAALA
+325 DVPYEHLVAALA

-356 QQAEFAFPGLR
+356 EQAGYAFPGLR
-367 TRPERPGTGTCR
+367 ARPERVSTGTCR
-379 FDLSFSLAERLGED
+379 FDLSFALAERLGAD
-393 GTPAGL
+393 GAPAGL
-399 DGSLEYAA
+399 DGTLDYAA
-407 ELFDHPTAAAL
+407 ELFDHPTAVAL

-433 GTPVGRLEV
+433 GAPVGRLEV
-442 LSAQERHD
+442 LSARERHD
-450 VLEGWNNTARE
+450 VLEGWNDTARE
-461 GGVGDIVECVREL
+461 GGVGDVVECVREL
-474 AEARPDRIAVVD
+474 AEARPGHVAVVD
-486 GAGEVSYAAL
+486 GSGETSYAAL
-496 AARAAGVTAGLRELP
+496 ATRAAGVTARLRELP
-511 EWGRGQVAGLLGGP
+511 EWERGRVTGLLAGP

-550 PAGRSAGV
+550 PAGRSGGV

-574 PLAARIVAEAGT
+574 PLAARVVAASGAEV
-586 AITVL
+586 TVL
-591 PLRTAAADSPR
+591 PLRAADDDRPR
-602 PWPVAPASPFDLA
+602 PWEVAPASPLDLA

-637 ANHLSAKVDDL
+637 ANHLSAKVADL
-648 RLTAEDIV
+648 RLTAEDSV

-670 MLAPLAVGG
+670 MLAPLAIGG
-679 RARIVD
+679 RARVVD
-685 HTTAADP
+685 HATAADP

-718 DAWDAGLRAPQP
+718 DAWDAGLRAPGLP
-730 AALRWLMVT
+730 DLRLLMLT

-745 ELCDRWFTRY
+745 ELCDRWFARY
-755 PDVPVVNAYGPTEC
+755 PGVPVVNAYGPTEC

-787 TPIGKP
+787 PIGKP
-793 VRNTRLYVLDEVLR
+793 VRNTRLYVLDEALR

-820 GRGVGRGYVAD
+820 GRGVGRGYVSD
-831 PVRTASV
+831 PVRTAAV
-838 FVADPYAPAAGER
+838 FVADPYAPAPGER

-860 RRADGQLEF
+860 WRADGQLEF

-893 RAAPGVTGAVASLAH
+893 RGAPGVTGAVAALAH

-917 GYVTGDTDPAA
+917 GYVTGATDPAT
-928 VRAHVTGLLPGYM
+928 VRAHLTGLLPGYM
-941 VPAVVTVLPALPL
+941 VPAAVTVLPALPL

-964 LPAPDLS
+964 LPAPDLT

-979 PPRTAAEELLCGLFA
+979 PPRTPAEEMLCGLFA
-994 EILGLDAV
+994 EILGLDTV
-1002 GADDGFFDLG
+1002 GAEDSFFDLG

-1041 PTPAGLALRLDA
+1041 PTPAGLATRLDA

-1066 PEPVPLSYA
+1066 PEPLPLSYA
-1075 QQRLWFLHKLEGPG
+1075 QRRLWFLHKLEGPG
-1089 ATYNMPVSVRLSGE
+1089 ATYNMPVALRLSGE

-1108 LEAALCDVIGRHESL
+1108 LEAALRDVTGRHESL
-1123 RTVFPETAGVP
+1123 RTVFPETGGVP
-1134 RQLVLDAAE
+1134 RQLVLDPAD

-1149 AVPVAEGD
+1149 AVPVPEDG
-1157 LAEEIAAAARH
+1157 LAAEIAAAARH

-1214 EAYRARHAGHGPGW
+1214 EAYRARRAGHGPGW

-1238 TLWQRELLGT
+1238 TLWQRELLGA
-1248 EDDPDSVMSR
+1248 EDDPDSAMSR
-1258 QVTYWREELAGAPEE
+1258 QVAYWRDELAGAPGE

-1303 GLHRVAREHGATPFM
+1303 GLCRVAREHGATPFM
-1318 VLQAALAALLSRL
+1318 VLQAGLAALLSRL

-1364 RADLSGDPTFAG
+1364 RADLSGAPTFAE

-1401 TLAPARSA
+1401 TLAPERSA

-1424 RRGEIDL
+1424 RRAELDL

-1458 DAAGRPVGLDGVV
+1458 DAEGRPAGLDGFV

-1481 TVEGLVGGLLRVLE
+1481 TVEGLTGRLLRVLE
-1495 QAVTDPGI
+1495 QAVADPGT
-1503 PVERLDPL
+1503 PVGELDPL
-1511 SARGRHDVL
+1511 SARDRHDVL
-1520 DGWNDTAVELSG
+1520 VGWNDTAVAPPG
-1532 PATLPALFEAR
+1532 PATLPVLFEAQVAR
-1543 AARTPAAAAIDHG
+1543 APGAVAVDHD

-1566 TRAGRL
+1566 ARAGLL
-1572 ARQLTAA
+1572 ARRLTAA
-1579 GVGPGDLVALSLPR
+1579 GVGREDLVALALPR
-1593 SAELV
+1593 STELV

-1611 LPVDPGYPDA
+1611 LPVDPGYPEA

-1638 GPTAKAL
+1638 RPTARTL
-1645 PGTGVEHRL
+1645 PDTGVDRWL
-1654 LDDPAT
+1654 LDDPA
-1660 AAAPE
+1660 APG
-1665 APARPPRP
+1665 APQAPVRPPRP
-1673 DDPAYVIY
+1673 GDPAYVIY

-1688 PKGVVVPHK
+1688 PKGVVVPHT
-1697 GLPAL
+1697 GLPGL
-1702 AAAQAAGLAAD
+1702 AAAQAAHLAVD

-1721 SSPSFDAS
+1721 ASPSFDAS

-1745 PDTDGPLTGE
+1745 PGTDGPLAGE
-1755 ALAETLAARNVTH
+1755 ALAETLAARRVTH
-1768 LTITPTA
+1768 LTITPSA

-1783 ESALAALRT
+1783 ESTHPTPRT

-1802 PLVER
+1802 PLVAR
-1807 WAPGRRMVNA
+1807 WAPGRLMVNA

-1828 MSDALS
+1828 MSGPLS
-1834 AEAVGTG
+1834 AAATGTG

-1847 PVTNARVYVLDA
+1847 PVAGSRAYVLDD

-1872 YLAGPGLAHGYLNR
+1872 YLAGPGLARGYLGR

-1901 PGERMYRTGDVAA
+1901 PGERMYRTGDLAA

-1934 GHRVELGEVEARLLE
+1934 GHRVELGEVEARLRE
-1949 HPSVGRAAVVAREET
+1949 HPSVARAAVVAREET
-1964 PGDVRLVAYVVPT
+1964 PGDVRLVAYVVPAAGAHT
-1977 SGTDAPGTDAS
+1977 A
-1988 GGELVDEWR
+1988 GGELVGEWR
-1997 DIHDQVYAASG
+1997 DIHDQVYAAAG

-2016 RGWDSTYDGEPI
+2016 RGWHSTYDGGPI
-2028 PLEQMR
+2028 PLEHMR

-2043 IAELRPRRV
+2043 ITELRPRRV

-2067 GHCETYW
+2067 AHCETYW
-2074 GTDFSPAAVAKL
+2074 GTDFSPAAVARL
-2086 TAHVAADPELA
+2086 TAHVAADPGLA
-2097 AKVELRC
+2097 EKVELRC
-2104 LPAHDADGLPA
+2104 RPADDVDGLPA
-2115 GFFDTIVIN
+2115 DFFDTIVIN

-2131 DAGYLSQVLGTCL
+2131 GAGYLSEVLGKCL
-2144 GLLAPGGT
+2144 GLLAPGGA

-2158 RNLRTRRALQ
+2158 RNPRTRRALQ
-2168 AGVASHR
+2168 AGVAGHR
-2175 PADGT
+2175 PADD
-2180 SSADDT
+2180 AP
-2186 SGQDETGTADALDH
+2186 GQDGTDPATALDL
-2200 ALDAETELLVAP
+2200 AVDAEPELLVAP
-2212 EFFTALAAADDRV
+2212 EYFTALAAADDRV
-2225 TGVDIRLKRGLHHN
+2225 SGVDIRLKRGLHHN

-2251 KTSGPD
+2251 KASGTA
-2257 TEAAAPLLPVDGLEE
+2257 TEDAPLPVDGLEE
-2272 LPWER
+2272 LPWDR
-2277 LATSGTGADGIAA
+2277 LVTDGPGADGVAA

-2298 GTGLRITGVPN
+2298 GTGVRVTGVPN
-2309 GRLLGEFSA
+2309 GRVLAEFSA

-2327 APEPPVQ
+2327 PPATPVR

-2376 GPVAAYTHPEADPD
+2376 GPVAAYTAPEADPD

-2397 PLGARGHREPGA
+2397 PLRARGHHDPATGVP
-2409 GTSAAAALK
+2409 ALK
-2418 RHLAEV
+2418 RHLAEA
-2424 LPAFMVPSAYVTLH
+2424 LPAFMVPAAYVTLDE
-2438 QLPMTANGKLDR
+2438 LPMTANGKLDR
-2450 KALPEPVLATA
+2450 KALPEPAHTTA
-2461 PAGRAARTPA
+2461 PAGRAARTPV
-2471 EELLRGAFADV
+2471 EELLCGAFADV
-2482 LGLAAVGA
+2482 LGLASVGTE
-2490 DDNFFD
+2490 DSFFD

-2515 GTELSLRDLFG
+2515 GAELTLRDLFG
-2526 APTAAELAAL
+2526 APTVAELAGR
-2536 VAERRSEAGRPAPAP
+2536 VAERRAAARPAPGP
-2551 YERPERIPLS
+2551 YARPERLPLS
-2561 PAQDRTLRIGLGN
+2561 PGQDRTLRIGLGN
-2574 ASASSALK
+2574 AASSALK
-2582 NMPLALRLTGDTDR
+2582 NMPIALRLAGDTDR

-2620 DGDRHQRVLAP
+2620 DGDRYQRVLPP
-2631 EDACVT
+2631 EDARVT
-2637 LPVVPATEAELADR
+2637 LPVVDTTEAALADR
-2651 VRDAAHHEF
+2651 VRDAAHHAF
-2660 DLRTEPPFR
+2660 DLRNEPPFR
-2669 AVLFEAAEREHVL
+2669 AVLFRVAEREHVL

-2698 LLHDL
+2698 LLGDL
-2703 ATAYAARRSGDEPGR
+2703 AAAYAARRAGTGDRR

-2732 ADLLGDASDPE
+2732 RDLLGDASDPD
-2743 SLAARGHAFWSETLA
+2743 SLAARGHAFWNETLA
-2758 DLPVE
+2758 GLPVE
-2763 VTPPLDRPRPD
+2763 ATLPLDRARPD
-2774 HPTHRGATLPFEI
+2774 DPTHRGATVPFEI
-2787 APDVHRGLRELAA
+2787 APDVHRGLRKLAA
-2800 RQDTTLFMVLHT
+2800 EQDATLFMVLHT
-2812 ALAAALTLT
+2812 ALATALTLS

-2829 GTPIA
+2829 GTSIA

-2856 DTSGDP
+2856 DTSDDP

-2872 DADFAAYEHQ
+2872 ETDFAAYEHQ
-2882 EYPFT
+2882 EHPFT
-2887 GMVDACDP
+2887 AMVDACDP

-2916 TALEM
+2916 SALEL
-2921 PGLAVESFPVDHASA
+2921 PGLTVEPVPVDHVSA
-2936 RIDFSL
+2936 RIDLSL
-2942 LLTDAPGADGMSG
+2942 LLTEAPGAEGLSG
-2955 HVEYADELFDRE
+2955 HVEYADELYDRE

-2974 VLTDVLSAACDRP
+2974 VLTDVLKAAGDHP
-2987 GLPIGRTTPAP
+2987 ELPIGLMSPAAATAARRP
-2998 APAGRALT
+2998 T
-3006 AATSEG
+3006 AATPEG

>member
-1 MTPLSFAQ
+1 MIPLSFAQ

-21 GATHNLPFA
+21 GATYNLPFA

-36 LDTPALEAAL
+36 LDTDALEAAL

-53 ESLRTVFPET
+53 ESLRTVFPEAG
-63 EGVPRQLV
+63 GVPRQRI
-71 LDPVEAWTGM
+71 LDPVEAWSGM
-81 KVVPVS
+81 KVVPVT
-87 EDGLAAESEA
+87 EDALAAETEN
-97 AARYAF
+97 AARHAF
-103 DLSCEAPLRA
+103 DLSCEPPLRA

-157 APDWAELPL
+157 APDWAELPV

-175 RELLGAGDDP
+175 RELLGADDDP
-185 GGLSAR
+185 GSLSAR

-203 PEELALPHDRP
+203 PEELALPYDRP
-214 RPAVASYRGG
+214 RPAAASYRGG
-224 HVPFALG
+224 QVPFEVG
-231 PELHAGLRRVARE
+231 PGLHAGLRRLARE

-262 RMGAGEDVPVGF
+262 RMGAGEDIPVGF
-274 DVAGRPDEA
+274 DVTGRPDEA
-283 LDDLVGLFANTLVL
+283 LEDLVGLFANTLVL

-302 GDPTFTELLGRVRER
+302 GAPTFTELLGRVRER
-317 AQEAYGHQ
+317 AQETYGHQ
-325 DVPYERLVAALA
+325 DVPYEHLVAALA

-367 TRPERPGTGTCR
+367 ARPEWPGTGTCR
-379 FDLSFSLAERLGED
+379 FDLSFSLAERLGAD
-393 GTPAGL
+393 GAPAGL
-399 DGSLEYAA
+399 DGTLEYAA
-407 ELFDHPTAAAL
+407 ELFDHPTAVAL
-418 AARLTRVLEQAVAEP
+418 AARLTRVLEQAVAAP
-433 GTPVGRLEV
+433 GTPVDRLEV
-442 LSAQERHD
+442 LSARERHD
-450 VLEGWNNTARE
+450 VLEGWNDTVRE
-461 GGVGDIVECVREL
+461 GGVGDVVECVRER
-474 AEARPDRIAVVD
+474 AEARPDHIAVVD

-496 AARAAGVTAGLRELP
+496 AARSAGVTARLRELP
-511 EWGRGQVAGLLGGP
+511 GWERGRVVGLLGGP

-550 PAGRSAGV
+550 PAARSAGV

-564 RVLLVEEGLE
+564 RVLLVEEGLG
-574 PLAARIVAEAGT
+574 PLAARVVAEAGT
-586 AITVL
+586 EVSVL
-591 PLRTAAADSPR
+591 PLHTADDALPR
-602 PWPVAPASPFDLA
+602 PWPVVPASPLDLA

-637 ANHLSAKVDDL
+637 ANHLSAKVADL
-648 RLTAEDIV
+648 RLTAGDAV

-679 RARIVD
+679 RARVVD
-685 HTTAADP
+685 HATAADP
-692 EALFGVVEDEDVTV
+692 GALFGVVEDEDVTV

-718 DAWDAGLRAPQP
+718 DAWDAGLRAPDLTG
-730 AALRWLMVT
+730 LRWLMVT

-745 ELCDRWFTRY
+745 ELCDRWFARY

-769 SDDVTHAV
+769 SDDVAHAV

-787 TPIGKP
+787 PIGRP
-793 VRNTRLYVLDEVLR
+793 VRNTRFYVLDEALR

-820 GRGVGRGYVAD
+820 GHGVGRGYVAD

-838 FVADPYAPAAGER
+838 FVADPYAPAPGAR

-860 RRADGQLEF
+860 WRADGQLEF

-893 RAAPGVTGAVASLAH
+893 RGAPGVTGAVASLAH

-917 GYVTGDTDPAA
+917 GYVTGDTGPAA
-928 VRAHVTGLLPGYM
+928 VRAHLAGLLPGYM

-954 TAHGKTDRKA
+954 TAHGKIDRKA
-964 LPAPDLS
+964 LPAPDLT

-979 PPRTAAEELLCGLFA
+979 PPRTPAEEMLCGLFA
-994 EILGLDAV
+994 ELLGVDAV
-1002 GADDGFFDLG
+1002 GAEDSFFDLG

-1041 PTPAGLALRLDA
+1041 PTPAGLATRLDTA
-1053 AAAARPALARRPR
+1053 AAVRPALARRPR

-1089 ATYNMPVSVRLSGE
+1089 ATYNMPAAMRMSGE

-1108 LEAALCDVIGRHESL
+1108 LEAALRDVIGRHESL

-1134 RQLVLDAAE
+1134 RQLVLDPAG

-1149 AVPVAEGD
+1149 VVPVPEDGLEAG
-1157 LAEEIAAAARH
+1157 IAAAARH
-1168 GFDLSCEPPVRT
+1168 GFDLSCDPPVRT

-1195 LHHVAGDGWSLG
+1195 LHHIAGDGWSLG

-1214 EAYRARHAGHGPGW
+1214 EAYRARHAGHGPDW
-1228 AELPVQYADY
+1228 AGLPVQYADY
-1238 TLWQRELLGT
+1238 TLWQRELLGA
-1248 EDDPDSVMSR
+1248 EDDPDSAMSR
-1258 QVTYWREELAGAPEE
+1258 QVAYWREELAGAPGE

-1279 RPRPAVASHQGGYVP
+1279 RPRPAVASHRGAYVP

-1303 GLHRVAREHGATPFM
+1303 GLHRVAREHGATSSM
-1318 VLQAALAALLSRL
+1318 VLQAGLAALLSRL
-1331 GAGEDVPVGFGVAGR
+1331 GAGEDVPIGFGVAGR

-1424 RRGEIDL
+1424 RRAEIDL
-1431 PGLRTR
+1431 PGLHTR

-1458 DAAGRPVGLDGVV
+1458 AAAGRPAGLDGVV

-1481 TVEGLVGGLLRVLE
+1481 TVEGLVGGLLQVLE
-1495 QAVTDPGI
+1495 QAVADPGT
-1503 PVERLDPL
+1503 PVEQLDPL
-1511 SARGRHDVL
+1511 SARDRHDVL
-1520 DGWNDTAVELSG
+1520 DGWNDTAVELPG
-1532 PATLPALFEAR
+1532 PATLSGLFEDL
-1543 AARTPAAAAIDHG
+1543 AARTPAAVAVDHG

-1566 TRAGRL
+1566 ARAGRL
-1572 ARQLTAA
+1572 ARRLTAA
-1579 GVGPGDLVALSLPR
+1579 GVGRGDLVALALPR
-1593 SAELV
+1593 SAGLL

-1611 LPVDPGYPDA
+1611 LPLDPGYPDA

-1645 PGTGVEHRL
+1645 PGTGVEHWL

-1660 AAAPE
+1660 AAATA
-1665 APARPPRP
+1665 APVRPPRP

-1702 AAAQAAGLAAD
+1702 AAAMAANLAVD
-1713 ATSRVLQL
+1713 ETSRVLQL
-1721 SSPSFDAS
+1721 SSLSFDAS

-1734 MALAAGGTLVL
+1734 MALAGGGTLVL
-1745 PDTDGPLTGE
+1745 PDTDGPLAGE
-1755 ALAETLAARNVTH
+1755 ALAGILAARRITH
-1768 LTITPTA
+1768 LSITPTA

-1783 ESALAALRT
+1783 ESTLGSLRT
-1792 VVTAGETCPA
+1792 VVTGGEICPA

-1807 WAPGRRMVNA
+1807 WAPGRLMANV

-1823 TVCAT
+1823 TICAT
-1828 MSDALS
+1828 MSGALS
-1834 AEAVGTG
+1834 AETVGTG

-1847 PVTNARVYVLDA
+1847 PITNARVYVLDT
-1859 RLRPVPPGVTGDL
+1859 RLRPVPPGVAGDL
-1872 YLAGPGLAHGYLNR
+1872 YLAGPGLLAHGYLNR

-1914 WTPGGQLV
+1914 WTQDGQLV

-1934 GHRVELGEVEARLLE
+1934 GHRVELGEIEARLLE
-1949 HPSVGRAAVVAREET
+1949 HPSVDRAAVVAREEP
-1964 PGDVRLVAYVVPT
+1964 PGDVRLVAYVVPA
-1977 SGTDAPGTDAS
+1977 SGEDAPG
-1988 GGELVDEWR
+1988 GQLVDEWQ

-2067 GHCETYW
+2067 GRCETYW
-2074 GTDFSPAAVAKL
+2074 GTDFSPAAVARL

-2097 AKVELRC
+2097 GKVELRC
-2104 LPAHDADGLPA
+2104 RPADDVDGLPA
-2115 GFFDTIVIN
+2115 DFFDTIVIN

-2131 DAGYLSQVLGTCL
+2131 GAGYLTEVLGKCL
-2144 GLLAPGGT
+2144 GLLAPGGA

-2168 AGVASHR
+2168 AGVAGHR
-2175 PADGT
+2175 PADDASGPDGT
-2180 SSADDT
+2180 DA
-2186 SGQDETGTADALDH
+2186 ADALGH
-2200 ALDAETELLVAP
+2200 AIDAETELLVAP

-2239 ELTRHRYEAVLR
+2239 ELTRHRYEAVLC
-2251 KTSGPD
+2251 KTSGRAAGP
-2257 TEAAAPLLPVDGLEE
+2257 AAPVLPVDGLEE
-2272 LPWER
+2272 LPWQR
-2277 LATSGTGADGIAA
+2277 LATGASGADGVAA

-2309 GRLLGEFSA
+2309 GRLLAEFSA
-2318 LAALGRPGD
+2318 LAALGLPGD
-2327 APEPPVQ
+2327 VPATPVQ

-2356 TWSPARHD
+2356 TWSSARHD

-2376 GPVAAYTHPEADPD
+2376 GPVAAYAHPEADPD

-2397 PLGARGHREPGA
+2397 PLGAHARRDPGVDVP
-2409 GTSAAAALK
+2409 ALK

-2424 LPAFMVPSAYVTLH
+2424 LPAFMVPSAYVTLDE
-2438 QLPMTANGKLDR
+2438 LPMTVNGKLDR
-2450 KALPEPVLATA
+2450 DALPEPALPAA
-2461 PAGRAARTPA
+2461 PAGRAARTPV
-2471 EELLRGAFADV
+2471 EELLCGAFADV
-2482 LGLAAVGA
+2482 LGLGTVGT

-2515 GTELSLRDLFG
+2515 GAELTLRDLFG
-2526 APTAAELAAL
+2526 APTVAAL
-2536 VAERRSEAGRPAPAP
+2536 AGRVAERRSGAGRPAPRP
-2551 YERPERIPLS
+2551 YERPERLPLS
-2561 PAQDRTLRIGLGN
+2561 PAQDRTFRIALGN
-2574 ASASSALK
+2574 AAASGALK
-2582 NMPLALRLTGDTDR
+2582 NMPVALRLTGDTDR

-2606 VHRHEALRTLFPGP
+2606 VHRHEVLRTLFPGP
-2620 DGDRHQRVLAP
+2620 DGDRYQSVLPP
-2631 EDACVT
+2631 EDARIT
-2637 LPVVPATEAELADR
+2637 LPVVTTTEAELADR
-2651 VRDAAHHEF
+2651 VSEAAHRPF
-2660 DLRTEPPFR
+2660 DLRNEPPFR
-2669 AVLFEAAEREHVL
+2669 AVLFRVTEDEHVL
-2682 VLVWHHIAGDG
+2682 VLMWHHIAGDG

-2698 LLHDL
+2698 LLGDL
-2703 ATAYAARRSGDEPGR
+2703 AAAYAARRAGDTPCR

-2732 ADLLGDASDPE
+2732 ADLLGDDSDPE
-2743 SLAARGHAFWSETLA
+2743 SLAARGRAFWSGTLA

-2763 VTPPLDRPRPD
+2763 ATLPLDRPRPD
-2774 HPTHRGATLPFEI
+2774 SPTHRGAAVPFEI
-2787 APDVHRGLRELAA
+2787 APEVHHGLQALAA
-2800 RQDTTLFMVLHT
+2800 TQDATLFMVLHT
-2812 ALAAALTLT
+2812 ALATALTLT
-2821 GAGTDIPV
+2821 GAGTDVPV

-2903 LFQTMLVLQNYAG
+2903 LFQTMLVLQNYDG
-2916 TALEM
+2916 STTEM
-2921 PGLAVESFPVDHASA
+2921 PGLTAELFPVDHVAA

-2942 LLTDAPGADGMSG
+2942 LLTEVPGAGGMSG

-2974 VLTDVLSAACDRP
+2974 VLTDVLRAAGDRP
-2987 GLPIGRTTPAP
+2987 ELPIGLMSPAAATPAC
-2998 APAGRALT
+2998 ALT
-3006 AATSEG
+3006 AAIPEG